1 MEGGCSF
8 GTIMGR
14 YNWMTYMFQV
24 HLILISSIKINTI
37 FFCIREVSL
46 ATDFLK
52 LTYYYVLTYK

>member
-14 YNWMTYMFQV
+14 YNWMTYIFQV
-24 HLILISSIKINTI
+24 HLILISSMKINEKKI
-37 FFCIREVSL
+37 CMREVWL
-46 ATDFLK
+46 ATDFLV